1 MALREVTVS
10 GHPSER
16 SIAFEMTTTIYIY
29 IYIYVI
35 RNRNTFICARTGDMH
50 GNYGGSHNLP

>member
-16 SIAFEMTTTIYIY
+16 SIAFEMTTTIY